1 MKKGRVTGWTGS
13 WGEIETE
20 DGEIIWVGYTD
31 IGDPPNEKGYY
42 DLIDG
47 SKVTFKIVKNKYK
60 DKYTGEKSKYK
71 HKAVHVRTIQ
81 ISGKKHNGLRK
92 LMKQPI
98 YLADPIIIFIKIE
111 IAVDKKTVTPTLF
124 DEKE

>member
-1 MKKGRVTGWTGS
+1 MNAIRDDLLTSRQIYREGVMKKGRVTDWTGS

-31 IGDPPNEKGYY
+31 IDDPPNEKGYY

-71 HKAVHVRTIQ
+71 HKAVHVRMI
-81 ISGKKHNGLRK
+81 
-92 LMKQPI
+92 
-98 YLADPIIIFIKIE
+98 
-111 IAVDKKTVTPTLF
+111 
-124 DEKE
+124 